1 MRRKVTLTKNFDMKT
16 NTEKPWKTDSNRVI
30 KENKA
35 MIKEIWKMTIL
46 CPKTSKEF

>member
-16 NTEKPWKTDSNRVI
+16 NTEKPWNTDSNRVI

-35 MIKEIWKMTIL
+35 MIQEIWKMSIL
-46 CPKTSKEF
+46 HPKTSKEF